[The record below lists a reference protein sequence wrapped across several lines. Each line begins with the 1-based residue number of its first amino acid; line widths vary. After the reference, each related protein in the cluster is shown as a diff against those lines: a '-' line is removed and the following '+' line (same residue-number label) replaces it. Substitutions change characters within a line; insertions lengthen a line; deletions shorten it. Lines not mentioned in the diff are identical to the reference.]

1 MDPTPKEVIDE
12 LNKAIT
18 NPQDYSKELI
28 KSYKETHN
36 NKYLEIGELI
46 KFKTARK
53 PIEINNI
60 VLKIADEIISEMNK
74 KNSYNININ
83 SIIQKYGRINI
94 IMDSSGNFLKRNLK
108 KLFVCCSR
116 MILI

>member
-36 NKYLEIGELI
+36 NKYLEIGE
-46 KFKTARK
+46 
-53 PIEINNI
+53 
-60 VLKIADEIISEMNK
+60 
-74 KNSYNININ
+74 
-83 SIIQKYGRINI
+83 
-94 IMDSSGNFLKRNLK
+94 
-108 KLFVCCSR
+108 
-116 MILI
+116 